1 MKTSNEVKMY
11 MQMGKKRASKKS
23 NASKGILRK
32 ADAIL
37 ISVFLFVGIIGLIC
51 YLGGKQEG
59 QFVKV
64 TRNGTVIGKY
74 SLYKEAVITIEG
86 DGGENT
92 LTIKNG
98 KADMSDADC
107 PDKICVS
114 HKPIS
119 KTGESIVCL
128 PHKIVVEIISD
139 NSEKEEHTGF
149 DVITN

>member
-1 MKTSNEVKMY
+1 MHQNKTNT
-11 MQMGKKRASKKS
+11 
-23 NASKGILRK
+23 SKGILRK

-37 ISVFLFVGIIGLIC
+37 ISVFIFIGIIGLIF
-51 YLGGKQEG
+51 YLGGKQRG
-59 QFVKV
+59 QFVKI
-64 TRNGTVIGKY
+64 TRNGSVIGEY
-74 SLYKEAVITIEG
+74 SLYKDGVITIEG

-139 NSEKEEHTGF
+139 DSKKEEHTGF

>member
-1 MKTSNEVKMY
+1 MHQNKT
-11 MQMGKKRASKKS
+11 

-32 ADAIL
+32 ADVIL
-37 ISVFLFVGIIGLIC
+37 ISVFIFIGIIGLIF
-51 YLGGKQEG
+51 YLGGKQRG
-59 QFVKV
+59 QFVKI
-64 TRNGTVIGKY
+64 TRNGSVIGEY
-74 SLYKEAVITIEG
+74 SLYKDGVITIEG

-107 PDKICVS
+107 PDKICVF

-139 NSEKEEHTGF
+139 DSKKEEHTGF

>member
-1 MKTSNEVKMY
+1 M
-11 MQMGKKRASKKS
+11 
-23 NASKGILRK
+23 
-32 ADAIL
+32 
-37 ISVFLFVGIIGLIC
+37 ISVFIFIGIIGLIF
-51 YLGGKQEG
+51 YLGGKQRG
-59 QFVKV
+59 QFVKI
-64 TRNGTVIGKY
+64 TRNGSVIGEY
-74 SLYKEAVITIEG
+74 SLYKDGVITIEG

-128 PHKIVVEIISD
+128 PHKIVVEIISND
-139 NSEKEEHTGF
+139 SKKEEHTGF